1 MSAQSQKE
9 KCAGRKEDQSGARR
23 LRHSARPWFTK
34 KVDER
39 GKLSDFEWR
48 AAVSVR
54 PPFFCP
60 EVVPFK
66 KLTNPFLKCCQ
77 YVTRGFPPK
86 QLCWPSLT
94 HTNSNTYTYRDI
106 DATSSTGQGEKLEKE
121 SKKSK
126 PSGGRA
132 AQEEGPA
139 SPPRE
144 GPRSTRGQR
153 ATDQRR

>member
-1 MSAQSQKE
+1 VS
-9 KCAGRKEDQSGARR
+9 SGARW
-23 LRHSARPWFTK
+23 LRPSARPWFTGK

-39 GKLSDFEWR
+39 GKLADFEWR

-54 PPFFCP
+54 PTFFCP

-66 KLTNPFLKCCQ
+66 KGADPFLKCCQ
-77 YVTRGFPPK
+77 YVTRGFSSK

-94 HTNSNTYTYRDI
+94 HTYSNTHTYRDI
-106 DATSSTGQGEKLEKE
+106 DATSSTGQDETLEKE

-126 PSGGRA
+126 PAGGRA

-139 SPPRE
+139 SPPGE